1 MPRRCWCPWGP
12 SGSWAG
18 LNHRRLGTVP
28 GEEGRHQSPAAG
40 SPLPPSPSRGSA
52 LSTRRIGPELLPR
65 PRSHGLGPAART
77 GHASVSTKPCP
88 GPVTPAGALELSAL
102 HVGCPLESTRW
113 VLQLVGVTAAGRSC
127 SRPGEGGGQHLL
139 TPSFLQMTPTLA
151 APSGVL
157 AVLTLITEASA
168 VPTHGAPSSATIEHG
183 ALSLPGVSSVPRA
196 LLGPVGP
203 HSTPLLGFSC
213 KNPGKLASG
222 RQDSTPD
229 NADLSFLSVWAPCRK
244 DGSSGGQPL
253 MVLGERLL

>member
-1 MPRRCWCPWGP
+1 MRRPLAP
-12 SGSWAG
+12 SF
-18 LNHRRLGTVP
+18 RRSLPQAPLDAELVP
-28 GEEGRHQSPAAG
+28 GGCQSTLQAVQVMM
-40 SPLPPSPSRGSA
+40 
-52 LSTRRIGPELLPR
+52 
-65 PRSHGLGPAART
+65 GLIN
-77 GHASVSTKPCP
+77 
-88 GPVTPAGALELSAL
+88 GALGRIWLLFYTRQFGEISTEYKPVALLSGYPSWTFL
-102 HVGCPLESTRW
+102 FFIISG
-113 VLQLVGVTAAGRSC
+113 VLTIETEKKRS
-127 SRPGEGGGQHLL
+127 PNL
-139 TPSFLQMTPTLA
+139 MTPTLA

-168 VPTHGAPSSATIEHG
+168 VPTHGAPLSATIEHG

>member
-1 MPRRCWCPWGP
+1 MRRPLAP
-12 SGSWAG
+12 SF
-18 LNHRRLGTVP
+18 RRSLPQAPLDAELVP
-28 GEEGRHQSPAAG
+28 GGCQSTLQFIISG
-40 SPLPPSPSRGSA
+40 VLTIETEKKRSPNL
-52 LSTRRIGPELLPR
+52 
-65 PRSHGLGPAART
+65 
-77 GHASVSTKPCP
+77 
-88 GPVTPAGALELSAL
+88 
-102 HVGCPLESTRW
+102 
-113 VLQLVGVTAAGRSC
+113 
-127 SRPGEGGGQHLL
+127 
-139 TPSFLQMTPTLA
+139 MTPTLA

-168 VPTHGAPSSATIEHG
+168 VPTHGAPLSATIEHG